1 MFFQTILQSL
11 LRKKKSVEP
20 QPKKDLSPMAQ
31 SIMQKL
37 AEHDKALNLEE
48 NNQNKGDH
56 SPNRKT

>member
-11 LRKKKSVEP
+11 LRKKKSVES

-37 AEHDKALNLEE
+37 AEHDKALNLKE
-48 NNQNKGDH
+48 NNQNKDDH